1 MLATVAIV
9 DQRDPT
15 PLYVQLAA
23 ILRDEIESGRLADG
37 EAIPSETYLQEEHGV
52 SRVTV
57 RKAVALLRDQGLV
70 YTIQARGSFVRRP
83 D

>member
-1 MLATVAIV
+1 MLQVVATV

-23 ILRDEIESGRLADG
+23 ILRDDIESGRLADG
-37 EAIPSETYLQEEHGV
+37 ELIPSETYLQQHGV

-57 RKAVALLRDQGLV
+57 RKAVALLRDDGLV
-70 YTIQARGSFVRRP
+70 YTIQARGTFVGRP